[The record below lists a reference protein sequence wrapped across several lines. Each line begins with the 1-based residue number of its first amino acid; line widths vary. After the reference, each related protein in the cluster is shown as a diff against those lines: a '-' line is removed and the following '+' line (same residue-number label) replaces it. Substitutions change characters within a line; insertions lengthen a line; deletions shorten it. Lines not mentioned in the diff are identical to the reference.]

1 MNMMTSTP
9 KVKLNDSTMVR
20 PVRQRNFGNGNQNES
35 SSYQHNSMQ
44 LPYGEPSTIKVATD
58 KGSATIDGL
67 GGADATGKS
76 SIFEGWPL
84 DLGSK
89 LENLFKPLSLSP

>member
-1 MNMMTSTP
+1 MNMTSTP
-9 KVKLNDSTMVR
+9 RVKLNDSAMVR
-20 PVRQRNFGNGNQNES
+20 PVRQRNYGNGNQNES

-44 LPYGEPSTIKVATD
+44 LPYGEPSTIKVAAD
-58 KGSATIDGL
+58 KGAAVTLDGL
-67 GGADATGKS
+67 GGDNTGKS

-89 LENLFKPLSLSP
+89 IENLFKPLSLSP